1 MPGMKVPTILVT
13 IVLAWA
19 AYQVFKSPSLGP
31 GTPIEW
37 WFSPE
42 TRQLVFAPGVTP
54 PGPGF
59 REPSEVEWETYGAGA
74 PAAGGTL

>member
-1 MPGMKVPTILVT
+1 MKIPAIVVILG
-13 IVLAWA
+13 LAWVA
-19 AYQVFKSPSLGP
+19 WKMAPAVFNLGP
-31 GTPIEW
+31 GVEVEW
-37 WFSPE
+37 WFHPE
-42 TRQLVFAPGVTP
+42 THQLVFAPGMIP